1 LNAEVVNSTA
11 YFFTHFNKS
20 GDQYLGT
27 AFGTDGGVD
36 PAFHG
41 RNSIKLSGNIQET
54 CSDLA
59 EDLRKN
65 GGLHVHI
72 ESFHR

>member
-36 PAFHG
+36 PAFHEG
-41 RNSIKLSGNIQET
+41 TPLSYPEIFRNFSLLKTSEKTVVYAYTWNPFTG
-54 CSDLA
+54 
-59 EDLRKN
+59 K
-65 GGLHVHI
+65 
-72 ESFHR
+72 